1 MAGREVS
8 GSRAGLAQLWR
19 RIERWRA
26 AGRPGKRMPKA
37 LWDDAVGLVPERGC
51 HCVASALGL
60 NYASLRERVGGAGV
74 RTRGARAAGGK
85 RRDDRAESTATA
97 FAELDLGAVFGG
109 ALPGAA
115 VEVARRDGARMQI
128 RLAGAGAAQAAVLL
142 AAFLREAGA

>member
-1 MAGREVS
+1 
-8 GSRAGLAQLWR
+8 
-19 RIERWRA
+19 
-26 AGRPGKRMPKA
+26 MPKA
-37 LWDDAVGLVPERGC
+37 LWDDAVGLGRERGC
-51 HCVASALGL
+51 SCVASALGL

-74 RTRGARAAGGK
+74 RTRGARAAGGT
-85 RRDDRAESTATA
+85 RRDDRAESTATATA